1 MHEKDKW
8 ILLEIKSYLRVGKI
22 YKHGPA
28 SLQFCVENIKELET
42 IINHFNKYP
51 LITIKRADYELS
63 RLIVE
68 KIKRKE
74 HLTFDGLRQ
83 ILALKAAMN
92 LGLSDVLKKAF
103 PDVAPVV
110 RPLVE
115 NAKIPDP
122 NWLAGFTSA
131 EGCFIVSITE
141 SKTKIGYR
149 VLLIFQL
156 TQHSRDEKLLIS
168 FISYLNC
175 GRIYKRGEAI
185 DYKITKLDD
194 IINKIIPFFKK
205 YQVRG
210 VKALDFKDWVRAAEL
225 MKENK
230 HLTPEGLERIR
241 KIKAGMNRRRKI

>member
-1 MHEKDKW
+1 
-8 ILLEIKSYLRVGKI
+8 
-22 YKHGPA
+22 
-28 SLQFCVENIKELET
+28 
-42 IINHFNKYP
+42 
-51 LITIKRADYELS
+51 
-63 RLIVE
+63 
-68 KIKRKE
+68 
-74 HLTFDGLRQ
+74 
-83 ILALKAAMN
+83 MN
-92 LGLSDVLKKAF
+92 QGLSEKLKLAF
-103 PDVAPVV
+103 PDVVPVE
-110 RPLVE
+110 RPEVE
-115 NAKIPDP
+115 LTQTIDPD
-122 NWLAGFTSA
+122 WLAGFTSA
-131 EGCFIVSITE
+131 EGCFYINVQP

-149 VLLIFQL
+149 VILVFQL
-156 TQHSRDEKLLIS
+156 TQHSRDKKLMIRIIAY
-168 FISYLNC
+168 FNC